1 MTSRARLLAL
11 ACLLL
16 AASRVAAGCGFPGS
30 PAHSSVTFSTAV
42 VEAGTTATYSCDRG
56 FELLGPAR
64 RVCQANG
71 TWTPAGIPFCV
82 INVAAGKA
90 PMQSTTHQDGIPQ
103 KAVDGSTSGLFSS
116 QTCTMT
122 QPEATPLWY
131 VNLLEPFMIQ
141 LVRIDFG
148 QACCEHNLPAT
159 VVVRVGNNRPDLLT
173 NPICNRYTGVIEEG
187 RPLFLP
193 CNPPMPGAFVSVHLE
208 GLGQKRL
215 SICETFVYTD
225 QALPV
230 ERCPQ
235 FRDQPLGASATYN
248 GRCYSFYNQ
257 QPRSFGRAQEFCA
270 AREGT
275 LIAETSPALQG
286 FLSWELWRRHRSE
299 PEGQYWLGAVRDP
312 HRPSIW
318 TWITGQQV
326 TVSFWSV
333 PERVAAGDCA
343 RMDATK
349 DWLWSAADCR
359 QRLNF
364 VCQNEPVTCGRPEQP
379 PDSVMTGTEFGTGA
393 RVTYR
398 CEPGHL
404 LVGPEERE
412 CLPTGF
418 YSGYPP
424 TCKRLQCGLPADI
437 EHGSYR
443 FQNGSRAY
451 LSTVVYSCE
460 PGYTLVG
467 RAELICDVDERW
479 NGPPPRCQAIRCGAP
494 PAILNGGF
502 RSLSNATTVG
512 SVVEYHCLDER
523 FELVGPALLR
533 CGANGQYD
541 SEPPVCRVPD
551 ASSTTAATAAPFDL
565 SFLDE
570 ALAASASEIHEEH
583 TIDLGGLLELLG
595 TGADLLGP
603 GGHPEQAAGGA
614 GPAGEEQGD
623 HGDPSQPVQQPDSG
637 IEARIDEIPLGPRGN
652 ATGPADAVATTEREY
667 ASETAAAHLAAATD
681 LSFAY
686 QPTEGSSAP
695 AFDIS
700 IHYRP
705 APKSGSSAPPPLPT
719 DPHRRGR
726 PLPTRPSQFTP
737 WNSAGHSAATSRP
750 VLSGDDWS
758 EKTPAWSPRPP
769 RVTISVSDLPSRPG
783 AGDPPTRPAFDRDR
797 PRPTPAVTPG
807 GFFRVA
813 APEELPRRPAES
825 AEPPQSDPYPSHRSR
840 YRPVTSRADLPVLAD
855 DGLYGLRRRFRPI
868 SLADIAASEFAAGD
882 RQANRR
888 KTLHSEELVVTER
901 TPIERVSP
909 VEPRPPAS
917 PERVPERAPSRP
929 RGPVSAPTESDP
941 ETASS
946 RVPDVQF
953 TLMPP
958 SFWPDLQPAQSDG
971 SQAEGV
977 SPAPFRPVRLPPP
990 ADGDGAADLS
1000 VDPAVQ
1006 YDSEDA
1012 KYIDTESIDRS
1023 VRADLVP
1030 PTIVWEPA
1038 RTSVP
1043 PSEPPPPP
1051 TQPPPP
1057 PQTPSP
1063 TTPSLQ
1069 PTPAPTP
1076 SAPPRP
1082 SPPVPARP
1090 SEPPPVAAAAPTSTG
1105 RPAVPGPAPT
1115 DAREPDAYDRPEEG
1129 REPDT
1134 VSVRQNSRPGVRLP
1148 DVGEDEREPRGAT
1161 DAATPRLNLSG
1172 IIALGVFGG
1181 FVFLTAV
1188 LTSIVIIVR
1197 RTQQRSRRRSGTRR
1211 HHYISSS
1218 YSTDSESHG
1227 LSRHSRRGG
1236 GGGWAHGRPAG
1247 RRSSS
1252 QGYRDSAEVAVA
1264 DVSHMFRSG
1273 GDKRRHH
1280 HHHHHRHHHHGDE
1293 RPRRH

>member
-541 SEPPVCRVPD
+541 SEPPVCR
-551 ASSTTAATAAPFDL
+551 
-565 SFLDE
+565 
-570 ALAASASEIHEEH
+570 
-583 TIDLGGLLELLG
+583 
-595 TGADLLGP
+595 
-603 GGHPEQAAGGA
+603 
-614 GPAGEEQGD
+614 
-623 HGDPSQPVQQPDSG
+623 
-637 IEARIDEIPLGPRGN
+637 
-652 ATGPADAVATTEREY
+652 
-667 ASETAAAHLAAATD
+667 
-681 LSFAY
+681 
-686 QPTEGSSAP
+686 
-695 AFDIS
+695 
-700 IHYRP
+700 
-705 APKSGSSAPPPLPT
+705 
-719 DPHRRGR
+719 
-726 PLPTRPSQFTP
+726 
-737 WNSAGHSAATSRP
+737 
-750 VLSGDDWS
+750 
-758 EKTPAWSPRPP
+758 
-769 RVTISVSDLPSRPG
+769 
-783 AGDPPTRPAFDRDR
+783 
-797 PRPTPAVTPG
+797 
-807 GFFRVA
+807 
-813 APEELPRRPAES
+813 
-825 AEPPQSDPYPSHRSR
+825 
-840 YRPVTSRADLPVLAD
+840 
-855 DGLYGLRRRFRPI
+855 
-868 SLADIAASEFAAGD
+868 
-882 RQANRR
+882 
-888 KTLHSEELVVTER
+888 
-901 TPIERVSP
+901 
-909 VEPRPPAS
+909 
-917 PERVPERAPSRP
+917 
-929 RGPVSAPTESDP
+929 
-941 ETASS
+941 
-946 RVPDVQF
+946 
-953 TLMPP
+953 
-958 SFWPDLQPAQSDG
+958 
-971 SQAEGV
+971 
-977 SPAPFRPVRLPPP
+977 
-990 ADGDGAADLS
+990 
-1000 VDPAVQ
+1000 
-1006 YDSEDA
+1006 
-1012 KYIDTESIDRS
+1012 
-1023 VRADLVP
+1023 
-1030 PTIVWEPA
+1030 
-1038 RTSVP
+1038 
-1043 PSEPPPPP
+1043 
-1051 TQPPPP
+1051 
-1057 PQTPSP
+1057 
-1063 TTPSLQ
+1063 
-1069 PTPAPTP
+1069 
-1076 SAPPRP
+1076 
-1082 SPPVPARP
+1082 
-1090 SEPPPVAAAAPTSTG
+1090 AAPTSTG